1 MKVGDLIDCQIIGFQ
16 DYGIFI
22 KYMAYEGLIHISEI
36 SDQYVHKIDDFFE
49 IDEIILVV
57 ILEINEQD
65 KRLKVSL
72 KKAHPIQAKILKEV
86 TIIKGFTSLK
96 NKLDSWIC
104 AYKGEQ

>member
-1 MKVGDLIDCQIIGFQ
+1 MKVGDLIDCQIIF

-36 SDQYVHKIDDFFE
+36 SDQYVHKIDFFE